1 MKYVDITIC
10 LAGVALLAHWL
21 LRTSLGRRALEDSPP
36 RRNDMPFYLPLIPFF
51 FLFGVV
57 SLIAGAVGKLT
68 EDWPDWK
75 NALVDNIILSA
86 GTALTAILIL
96 FLARAHFARKLKGFG
111 LSVKKLPRDLLS
123 ASLYLLAVWPLI
135 MAAVWLTVSLTQI
148 FSDQEYQLRQ
158 HQQLRVVT
166 EHPQLALRILIVISA
181 VLIGPF
187 FEELLFRGLIQTTV
201 RSFLLEAGY
210 HVWPAIVFS
219 SGFFMIM
226 HPDPGHWPALF
237 VLGMCMGYAYEKS
250 GSLWRPIFIH
260 AIFNGIS
267 VIATLS
273 N

>member
-21 LRTSLGRRALEDSPP
+21 LRTSLGRRALVDSPP

-57 SLIAGAVGKLT
+57 SLIANIVGRLT

-75 NALVDNIILSA
+75 NALVDNIILSV

-96 FLARAHFARKLKGFG
+96 LLARAHFVRKLKGFG
-111 LSVKKLPRDLLS
+111 LGLGKLARDILS
-123 ASLYLLAVWPLI
+123 APLYLLAVWPLI
-135 MAAVWLTVSLTQI
+135 MAAVWLTIQLTQL
-148 FSDQEYQLRQ
+148 FSGQEYQLQQ

-166 EHPQLALRILIVISA
+166 EYPQLALRILIVFSA
-181 VLIGPF
+181 VIIGPF

-201 RSFLLEAGY
+201 RSFLLEAGF

-273 N
+273 S